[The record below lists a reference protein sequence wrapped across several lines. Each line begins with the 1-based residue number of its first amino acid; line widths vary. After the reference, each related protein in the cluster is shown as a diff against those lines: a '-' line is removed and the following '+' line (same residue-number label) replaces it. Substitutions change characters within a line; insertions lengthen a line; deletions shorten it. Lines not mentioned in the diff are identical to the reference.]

1 MEPLLVASL
10 QSMECSRFWLDDGDP
25 YDRGL
30 PNPMGGSAGAPI
42 GQRLILGRS
51 EFGSAQSQN
60 SSADVKKMGVLPRGV
75 GLEVI
80 EKQTIFQ

>member
-42 GQRLILGRS
+42 GQRL
-51 EFGSAQSQN
+51 
-60 SSADVKKMGVLPRGV
+60 
-75 GLEVI
+75 
-80 EKQTIFQ
+80 